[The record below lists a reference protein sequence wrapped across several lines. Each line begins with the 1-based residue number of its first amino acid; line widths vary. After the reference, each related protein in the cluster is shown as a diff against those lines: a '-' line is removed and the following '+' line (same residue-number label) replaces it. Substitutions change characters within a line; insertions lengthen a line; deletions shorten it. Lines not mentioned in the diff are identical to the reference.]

1 MVGGL
6 GGGMNIPVLTFLVIL
21 PAIGAVLLMLIPG
34 KLDRVIKWTALSF
47 STLALAI
54 SIGVFL
60 GLDESEGGIQFAES
74 YNWLAIPGTWGECA
88 RPIT

>member
-60 GLDESEGGIQFAES
+60 GFDKSEGGFNLPSHIICLRFLELEEKAQG
-74 YNWLAIPGTWGECA
+74 L
-88 RPIT
+88 